1 MSKIVEVH
9 ARQILD
15 SRGSPTVEVDVR
27 LESGAQGRAAVPS
40 GASTG
45 QREALELRD
54 GDPPRFRGKSVLRA
68 VANVNT
74 IIAPAVIGLDAG
86 DQAALDRRLLAL
98 DGSPNK
104 ARLGANALL
113 GISLAVARAAAA
125 EAGTSLYRSLG
136 GPGGVTLPV
145 PHMNVLNGG
154 VHADNRLDVQE
165 FMIVPAGASGFT
177 EALRAGVEIFWA
189 LKDRLKAKGYQT
201 NVGDEG
207 GFAPDLAST
216 EEALDLLLGAIE
228 AAGKRPGQDV
238 WLALDVAAS
247 GLHRE
252 GCYHFE
258 GEGVRRTTI
267 EMIGWYEALLH
278 RYPICSIED
287 GLGEND
293 WEGWMALTRRLGGRV
308 QLVGDDLFVTNP
320 ALIREGIEKKSA
332 NSVLIKVNQIGTLT
346 ETREAITVAQAAGWR
361 TVISHR
367 SGETEDP
374 FIADLAV
381 AVNAGQIKT
390 GSLARSDR
398 IAKYNQL
405 LRIEEELGARAVWPG
420 PAAFAHLGGRQ
431 E

>member
-1 MSKIVEVH
+1 MRKIVEVH

-74 IIAPAVIGLDAG
+74 IIAPRVIGLDAG

-125 EAGTSLYRSLG
+125 EAGISLYRSLG

-145 PHMNVLNGG
+145 PLMNVLNGG

-165 FMIVPAGASGFT
+165 FMIVPAGASSFT
-177 EALRAGVEIFWA
+177 EALRTGVEIFWA

-238 WLALDVAAS
+238 WLALDAAAS
-247 GLHRE
+247 GLHRQ
-252 GCYHFE
+252 GGYHFE

-267 EMIGWYEALLH
+267 EMIDWYETLLH

-293 WEGWMALTRRLGGRV
+293 WEGWTALTRRLGGRV

-332 NSVLIKVNQIGTLT
+332 NAVLIKVNQIGTLT

-367 SGETEDP
+367 SGETEDS

-405 LRIEEELGARAVWPG
+405 LRIEEELGARAAWPG
-420 PAAFAHLGGRQ
+420 PAAFAHLGGRR

>member
-1 MSKIVEVH
+1 MGKIVEVH

-27 LESGAQGRAAVPS
+27 LESGARGRAAVPS

-54 GDPPRFRGKSVLRA
+54 ADSSRFRGKSVLRA

-74 IIAPAVIGLDAG
+74 IIASAVIGLDAT
-86 DQAALDRRLLAL
+86 DQRAVDQRLVTL
-98 DGSPNK
+98 DGSPDK
-104 ARLGANALL
+104 GRLGANALL
-113 GISLAVARAAAA
+113 GVSMAVARASAA
-125 EAGTSLYRSLG
+125 EAGLSLYRSLG

-145 PHMNVLNGG
+145 PLMNVLNGG
-154 VHADNRLDVQE
+154 VHADNRLDLQE
-165 FMIVPAGASGFT
+165 FMIVPTGTPSFT
-177 EALRAGVEIFWA
+177 EALRTGVEIFWT
-189 LKDRLKAKGYQT
+189 LKDRLKAKGYSV

-207 GFAPDLAST
+207 GFAPDLSST
-216 EEALDLLLGAIE
+216 EEALDLLMGAIE
-228 AAGKRPGQDV
+228 AAGRRPGRDV

-258 GEGVRRTTI
+258 GEGTRRTTEELI
-267 EMIGWYEALLH
+267 AWYGVLLN

-293 WEGWMALTRRLGGRV
+293 WEGWMALTRELGGKV

-320 ALIREGIEKKSA
+320 ALVREGIAKKAA
-332 NSVLIKVNQIGTLT
+332 NAVLIKVNQIGTLT
-346 ETREAITVAQAAGWR
+346 ETREAVTLAQAAGWR

-398 IAKYNQL
+398 VAKYNQL
-405 LRIEEELGARAVWPG
+405 LRIEEELGRTAVWPG
-420 PAAFAHLGGRQ
+420 SAAFASLGQR
-431 E
+431 

>member
-1 MSKIVEVH
+1 MPKIVEVH

-27 LESGAQGRAAVPS
+27 LESGARGRAAVPS

-54 GDPPRFRGKSVLRA
+54 ADSSRFRGKSVLRA

-74 IIAPAVIGLDAG
+74 IIASAVIGLDAT
-86 DQAALDRRLLAL
+86 DQRAVDQRLLTL
-98 DGSPNK
+98 DGSPDK
-104 ARLGANALL
+104 GRLGANALL
-113 GISLAVARAAAA
+113 GVSMAVARASAA
-125 EAGTSLYRSLG
+125 EAGLSLYRSLG

-145 PHMNVLNGG
+145 PLMNVLNGG
-154 VHADNRLDVQE
+154 VHADNRLDLQE
-165 FMIVPAGASGFT
+165 FMIVPTGTPSFT
-177 EALRAGVEIFWA
+177 EALRTGVEIFWT
-189 LKDRLKAKGYQT
+189 LKDRLKAKGYSV

-207 GFAPDLAST
+207 GFAPNLSST
-216 EEALDLLLGAIE
+216 EEALDLLMRAIE
-228 AAGKRPGQDV
+228 AAGRRPGRDV

-252 GCYHFE
+252 GSYHFE
-258 GEGVRRTTI
+258 GEGTRRTSEELI
-267 EMIGWYEALLH
+267 AWYGTLLN

-293 WEGWMALTRRLGGRV
+293 WEGWVALTRELGGRV

-320 ALIREGIEKKSA
+320 ALVREGIAKKAA
-332 NSVLIKVNQIGTLT
+332 NAVLIKVNQIGTLT
-346 ETREAITVAQAAGWR
+346 ETREAVTLAQAAGWR

-398 IAKYNQL
+398 VAKYNQL
-405 LRIEEELGARAVWPG
+405 LRIEEELGRTAVWPG
-420 PAAFAHLGGRQ
+420 PAAFASLGQR
-431 E
+431 

>member
-1 MSKIVEVH
+1 MGKIVEVH

-27 LESGAQGRAAVPS
+27 LESGARGRAAVPS

-54 GDPPRFRGKSVLRA
+54 ADSSRFRGKSVLRA

-74 IIAPAVIGLDAG
+74 IIASAVIGLDAT
-86 DQAALDRRLLAL
+86 DQRAVDQRLVTL
-98 DGSPNK
+98 DGSPDK
-104 ARLGANALL
+104 GRLGANALL
-113 GISLAVARAAAA
+113 GVSMAVARASAA
-125 EAGTSLYRSLG
+125 EAGLSLYRSVG

-145 PHMNVLNGG
+145 PLMNVLNGG
-154 VHADNRLDVQE
+154 VHADNRLDLQE
-165 FMIVPAGASGFT
+165 FMIVPTGTPSFT
-177 EALRAGVEIFWA
+177 EALRTGVEIFWT
-189 LKDRLKAKGYQT
+189 LKDRLKAKGYSV

-207 GFAPDLAST
+207 GFAPDLSST
-216 EEALDLLLGAIE
+216 EEALDLLMGAIE
-228 AAGKRPGQDV
+228 AAGRRPGRDV

-258 GEGVRRTTI
+258 GEGTRRTTEELI
-267 EMIGWYEALLH
+267 AWYGALLR

-293 WEGWMALTRRLGGRV
+293 WEGWMALTRELGGKV

-320 ALIREGIEKKSA
+320 ALVREGIAKKAA
-332 NSVLIKVNQIGTLT
+332 NAVLIKVNQIGTLT
-346 ETREAITVAQAAGWR
+346 ETREAVTLAQAAGWR

-398 IAKYNQL
+398 VAKYNQL
-405 LRIEEELGARAVWPG
+405 LRIEEELGRAAVWPG
-420 PAAFAHLGGRQ
+420 PAAFASLAGR
-431 E
+431 